1 VEILPPTRR
10 GHLGREKGVK
20 DEGKKSL
27 VEAPGARVSME
38 NTFAK
43 TIEKVFAKGHRVF
56 SKTHFWELGRAS
68 QSENKAQK
76 LGIVRKLLLKSSLR
90 GQFKARFSQKQILGK
105 FLGAFLGKDL
115 GSPGC
120 L

>member
-1 VEILPPTRR
+1 
-10 GHLGREKGVK
+10 
-20 DEGKKSL
+20 
-27 VEAPGARVSME
+27 ME

-90 GQFKARFSQKQILGK
+90 GQFEARFSQKRIFGKFLGAFLGSFLGK
-105 FLGAFLGKDL
+105 IWGAFLGIFLGAFLGKDL